1 MSLHT
6 IVGSGVAGRLHAR
19 RGAVSAVIEP
29 RASNMTVLLSGASMR
44 VLETG
49 LAVIAIATALLIGLG
64 R

>member
-6 IVGSGVAGRLHAR
+6 LVNDGLAARLQARRAAATVVAGPRPTEM
-19 RGAVSAVIEP
+19 AV
-29 RASNMTVLLSGASMR
+29 RLSGYSMR

-49 LAVIAIATALLIGLG
+49 LALTAIITALLIGLG